1 MKMKH
6 LLFGFLLAL
15 NFAAHAQNNKKE
27 VLFTIDN
34 KPYYTDEFARV
45 YKKNLDLVKDESQK
59 DLNQYLELFVGYK
72 LKINKAYKLGLQ
84 NGNQYQNE
92 LKSYRAQLAKNY
104 VTDSKVTNE
113 LVEEAYNRSLKE
125 INASHILIMVDENA
139 MPADTLKAY
148 KQVMDIRQKALNG
161 EDFGELAVKYSQ
173 DPSAKENKGDL
184 GFFTAFRMVYAFESA
199 AFKTPKGKIS
209 NPIRTRF
216 GYHLIKVNDVRDN
229 RGEVEVAHIM
239 ILTPEKEGEA
249 GVTEAK
255 NTINDI
261 SKKLKQGES
270 FETLAKQFS
279 EDKSSSSKG
288 GLLNRFGSGQLSSE
302 EFENV
307 AFSLKNS
314 GDVSEPFQTQFG
326 YHIVKLIAKHP
337 VKTLAEVKPELEN
350 KVGKDERSR
359 LIAASMNEKLKK
371 KYKIKRDDKAYAA
384 IQKAVTDKFYEGS
397 WDVPANTKPFEGKLL
412 TIEDKTFT
420 GVDFLNYLKGQEKAG
435 LSIKPV
441 NRLVDHVYGQY
452 LGQQVNAYYSDNL
465 EKEFPEFSSV
475 MDEYRDGLLLFDL
488 MEKEIWEKSKTDS
501 VGLQNFYK
509 SRVEQYR
516 WKTRFDA
523 TVVSS
528 TKMDVIKAAQKYLKQ
543 NKTSDFIK
551 EKLNVKGVVN
561 VMANAG
567 TFEEG
572 NESLPKGLKP
582 EVGVSEI
589 VKEGEY
595 YFVVK
600 VNKVLP
606 AGAKTLD
613 EAKGKVINDY
623 QQYLEE
629 NWVKDLKN
637 EFTIQVNQDV
647 FERVKKELQP

>member
-307 AFSLKNS
+307 AFSLKNP

-420 GVDFLNYLKGQEKAG
+420 AIDFLNYLKGQEKAG

-452 LGQQVNAYYSDNL
+452 LDQQVNAYYSDNL

-606 AGAKTLD
+606 ARAKTLD